1 VSIKTARPKRK
12 RSAGSGYEWIGGFK
26 EGAEYIGSS
35 ERQLR
40 RWVQQGK
47 VGHTRMGAAVRFSKE
62 QLDAFVES
70 TSFEVAS

>member
-1 VSIKTARPKRK
+1 MSIKTAKPKRK

-26 EGAEYIGSS
+26 EGSEYIGST

-40 RWVQQGK
+40 RWVQQGR

-62 QLDAFVES
+62 QLDAFVAD
-70 TSFEVAS
+70 TSVDGAA